1 MGAYEREMDLYEK
14 EAAEK
19 AAAAKAVKVMVEVVM
34 KAMAEVAM
42 KVLVEVAT
50 EAMAEVAMKAMVEVA
65 IKDGSALRNI
75 SGSRIYIASTLQ
87 DETIERCFIPKDQMH
102 MISSCSKFV
111 EQSRHRFLLRPKCPS
126 CHLDINA
133 NSIQEDPN
141 SCMVLKC
148 TRCCNVFC
156 GFCLT
161 YSHKVAEVYYHA
173 VQWCRQNPSR
183 PLARLP
189 PSISVQEHFERLI
202 LSRMNER
209 SVYERPSPDVGGS
222 VKMGNKEMV
231 RSDIDSVS
239 AQT

>member
-1 MGAYEREMDLYEK
+1 MIQNKRSRSLSPRIRVLPCSNPASIQTVHCCDYDSSPESTPRSVPTSSPGAPKKKLRHK
-14 EAAEK
+14 QQ
-19 AAAAKAVKVMVEVVM
+19 EVQ
-34 KAMAEVAM
+34 
-42 KVLVEVAT
+42 
-50 EAMAEVAMKAMVEVA
+50 
-65 IKDGSALRNI
+65 ALSVR
-75 SGSRIYIASTLQ
+75 